1 MTPQMKDFL
10 QELSALMKKHEV
22 EMEITDAS
30 TSYPAGYPAGICFR
44 QTSRYEDDVQVM
56 DYCEHNVSGT
66 YFDHIDFE
74 V

>member
-1 MTPQMKDFL
+1 MKDFL

-22 EMEITDAS
+22 EMEIKESS
-30 TSYPAGYPAGICFR
+30 TSWGVPYPEGICFC

-56 DYCEHNVSGT
+56 DYCEHTVSGT
-66 YFDHIDFE
+66 NFDHTDFE